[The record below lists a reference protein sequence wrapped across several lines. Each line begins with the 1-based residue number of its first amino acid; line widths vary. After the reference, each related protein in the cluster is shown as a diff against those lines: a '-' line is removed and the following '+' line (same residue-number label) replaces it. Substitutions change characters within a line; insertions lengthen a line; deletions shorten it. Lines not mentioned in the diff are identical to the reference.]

1 MTAKQSRIKGKS
13 NIDITTERRNHQDK
27 RLVASAPI
35 QMEIVF
41 GRPSKDCVDIGICRI
56 SLISDLPSS
65 LTELC
70 DCENRTIAL
79 VQQQP
84 NGQLLFQFSKKQLN
98 PKIIDTQFVDNLFTV
113 AEPYILPE
121 LLQRLYSPRLL
132 IEVGSYRV
140 TEEPDYFVLEI

>member
-1 MTAKQSRIKGKS
+1 MTAKQSRIKEKS
-13 NIDITTERRNHQDK
+13 NTDITTERRACQFE
-27 RLVASAPI
+27 RLVASDPI

-56 SLISDLPSS
+56 NLVSDMPSS
-65 LTELC
+65 SKELC
-70 DCENRTIAL
+70 DCENIAIAL
-79 VQQQP
+79 VQQQR
-84 NGQLLFQFSKKQLN
+84 NGQLLFRFPKNQLN
-98 PKIIDTQFVDNLFTV
+98 KTIIKTQFADNLFTV